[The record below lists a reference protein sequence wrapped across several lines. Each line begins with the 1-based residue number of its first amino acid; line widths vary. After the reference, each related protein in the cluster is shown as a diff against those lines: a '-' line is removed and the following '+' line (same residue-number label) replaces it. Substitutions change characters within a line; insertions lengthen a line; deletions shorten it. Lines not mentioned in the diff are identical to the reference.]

1 MSATEKLKHSL
12 NQLHGIRADYLKDLA
27 DEKADAL
34 SEALFTIRHGWRWY
48 NLTNDAQ
55 VELQWAKIRDDELL
69 LDYVLTGTCRF
80 MAMVH
85 EHDAAWK
92 QLAQQVVISLSWVSA
107 DKFIDQ
113 AIKERAPKSEWS
125 NAIWEQTPWLL
136 FLYLNSLLPS
146 SK

>member
-1 MSATEKLKHSL
+1 
-12 NQLHGIRADYLKDLA
+12 
-27 DEKADAL
+27 
-34 SEALFTIRHGWRWY
+34 
-48 NLTNDAQ
+48 
-55 VELQWAKIRDDELL
+55 
-69 LDYVLTGTCRF
+69 

-113 AIKERAPKSEWS
+113 AIKERAPKSDWS